1 MKLLRL
7 VPLLGLLALAGCGSA
22 AAPAAPPATA
32 SAADNVVLLSEWAV
46 SAPSAH
52 VAPGKYTYNI
62 QNTGKTPHE
71 LLVFKSDL
79 TPAPYPMSPDKFNEE
94 GAGIT
99 KVSDGD
105 NIDPGKS
112 QTRTVDLTVPGT
124 YLFTCNLPGPFK
136 AGMFE
141 TVTVQ

>member
-22 AAPAAPPATA
+22 TSPAPAPATA
-32 SAADNVVLLSEWAV
+32 STADNAVLLSEWGV
-46 SAPSAH
+46 SAPNAH
-52 VAPGKYTYNI
+52 IAPGKYTYNI
-62 QNTGKTPHE
+62 QNTGKTVHE
-71 LLVFKSDL
+71 LLVFKSNL
-79 TPAPYPMSPDKFNEE
+79 TPAAYPMSPDKFNEE

-112 QTRTVDLTVPGT
+112 QTRTIDLTAPGT
-124 YLFTCNLPGPFK
+124 YLFTCNLPGHFK

-141 TVTVQ
+141 TVTVS